1 MSAKKK
7 VLIYGRSLYLAG
19 ISACLE
25 LDEDLEVKFINPHD
39 SQEEKSLDE
48 FNPETI
54 LFDLTDPPN
63 DLDMDLLQQR
73 PGLLLIGVDP
83 SSDEVF
89 VLKGRRS
96 RAVTAGELS
105 QLISN
110 HTGETRNQKRL
121 KKGG

>member
-1 MSAKKK
+1 MSAKRK

-25 LDEDLEVKFINPHD
+25 PNESLEVKFIDPHGL
-39 SQEEKSLDE
+39 QAKQSLDE

-73 PGLLLIGVDP
+73 SGLLLIGVDP

-89 VLKGRRS
+89 VLKGHHNRV
-96 RAVTAGELS
+96 VTAGELT
-105 QLISN
+105 QLIAN
-110 HTGETRNQKRL
+110 HTDDKL
-121 KKGG
+121 VKKWD